1 MATEKF
7 HLQWKNIHYSLITN
21 HQRKKNLFLATKQ
34 QAYRITINF
43 NIFPKH

>member
-43 NIFPKH
+43 NISPKH

>member
-7 HLQWKNIHYSLITN
+7 HLRRTNAHYSLITN
-21 HQRKKNLFLATKQ
+21 YQRKKNLFHAIEK

-43 NIFPKH
+43 NIFSKH

>member
-21 HQRKKNLFLATKQ
+21 YQRKKNLFHAIEK

-43 NIFPKH
+43 NIFPNR